1 VNNTEIDVPA
11 ALDGERL
18 DRVVAMVT
26 GVSRAVA
33 AALVDGGFV
42 EVDGTVE
49 RSVKRR
55 VSDGA
60 RVRVEL
66 PANDVAGVQA
76 DPSVVVDVV
85 YEDADVV
92 VVDKPPGVVVHPGAG
107 NPTGTLVNG
116 LLARF
121 PEIAGVG
128 DPARPGIVHRL
139 DKGTSGLLVVARSP
153 AAYGVLVD
161 QLAHRSVERRYTTL
175 VWGKPE
181 PATGVIDAPVGRSAR
196 DPTRMAVSSRGRDAR
211 THYHVERAYRSP
223 ALVTLLDCRLE
234 TGRTH
239 QVRVHLAAI
248 HHPVVGDGRYGGK
261 REPIAAP
268 RPLLHARALS
278 FAHPVSGA
286 RVAVE
291 SALPED
297 FRAVLATLTD

>member
-1 VNNTEIDVPA
+1 
-11 ALDGERL
+11 
-18 DRVVAMVT
+18 
-26 GVSRAVA
+26 
-33 AALVDGGFV
+33 VDGGSV
-42 EVDGTVE
+42 DVDGNVE
-49 RSVKRR
+49 RSVKLRL
-55 VSDGA
+55 SHGS
-60 RVRVEL
+60 RVRIVL
-66 PANDVAGVQA
+66 PPADVAGVQR
-76 DPSVVVDVV
+76 DPTVVVHVV
-85 YEDADVV
+85 YEDTDVV
-92 VVDKPPGVVVHPGAG
+92 VVDKPPGLVVHPGAG

-116 LLARF
+116 LVARF
-121 PEIAGVG
+121 PEIADVG

-175 VWGKPE
+175 VWGRPE

-196 DPTRMAVSSRGRDAR
+196 DPTRMTVSSRGRDAR

-248 HHPVVGDGRYGGK
+248 HHPVVGDSRYGGK

-286 RVAVE
+286 RVEVE

-297 FRAVLATLTD
+297 FRAVLARLTD

>member
-1 VNNTEIDVPA
+1 MNTTEIDVPA

-33 AALVDGGFV
+33 ASLVDGGSV
-42 EVDGTVE
+42 EVDGNIE
-49 RSVKRR
+49 RSVKMR
-55 VSDGA
+55 VSDGT
-60 RVRVEL
+60 RVRIEL
-66 PANDVAGVQA
+66 PAEDNAGVQP
-76 DPSVVVDVV
+76 DPSVAVQVA

-92 VVDKPPGVVVHPGAG
+92 VVDKPPGLVVHPGAG

-121 PEIAGVG
+121 PEIAEVG
-128 DPARPGIVHRL
+128 DPLRPGIVHRL

-161 QLAHRSVERRYTTL
+161 QLARRSVDRRYTTL
-175 VWGKPE
+175 VWGRPE

-196 DPTRMAVSSRGRDAR
+196 DPTRMTVSSRGRDAR
-211 THYHVERAYRSP
+211 THYRVERVHRSP
-223 ALVTLLDCRLE
+223 ALVALLDCRLE

-268 RPLLHARALS
+268 RPLLH
-278 FAHPVSGA
+278 
-286 RVAVE
+286 
-291 SALPED
+291 
-297 FRAVLATLTD
+297 